1 MIIKG
6 DGSRLLWD
14 LGFVEGMRIYVE
26 EAEDIN
32 VAAPKALGEIERLKN
47 SYQLH
52 HNIPPSS
59 AINSSILVDKRITLA
74 DLKAKLSEVPYAI
87 LTLTLHVH
95 TCANPLLQKVKIP
108 VEELRVSRTNGW
120 TMTELKN
127 LQDSLELCYITDGTM
142 LLLEQ
147 GRPLQPGEIKLKF
160 QWYEPESEGKEEKL
174 DDLFDCV
181 STYSFNNVPMAPTH
195 TPCRSTQV

>member
-1 MIIKG
+1 M
-6 DGSRLLWD
+6 
-14 LGFVEGMRIYVE
+14 
-26 EAEDIN
+26 
-32 VAAPKALGEIERLKN
+32 
-47 SYQLH
+47 
-52 HNIPPSS
+52 
-59 AINSSILVDKRITLA
+59 
-74 DLKAKLSEVPYAI
+74 
-87 LTLTLHVH
+87 
-95 TCANPLLQKVKIP
+95 
-108 VEELRVSRTNGW
+108 SRTNGW

-181 STYSFNNVPMAPTH
+181 STYSLGCADTTYARTHTH
-195 TPCRSTQV
+195 TPTNYTVHIRLQF